1 MAPVYHGTA
10 FLSGLASWTG
20 GVGFGFGLRAVVEVV
35 TVSPVMNNSAP
46 LWRFAFI
53 CAFLAPLILL
63 IGDTIAVINFLSIS
77 WTLLLWL
84 SFLCFIPALAGLA
97 IAVQQR
103 APLLGLVG
111 GMVVL
116 IGTMAG
122 AGMQA
127 YFRAGILLQQ
137 GGQDNAVAFLRTQS
151 VMPLTTQVPGI
162 AFPVGLLILA
172 AAIWRSRI
180 APAWIAGVLAIGAV
194 LFPIGHAARV
204 SWALLGGD
212 LVLLVAFVAIAQRIL
227 SPAK

>member
-1 MAPVYHGTA
+1 
-10 FLSGLASWTG
+10 
-20 GVGFGFGLRAVVEVV
+20 
-35 TVSPVMNNSAP
+35 MNNSAP
-46 LWRFAFI
+46 LWRFAFV
-53 CAFLAPLILL
+53 CAFLAPLLLL
-63 IGDTIAVINFLSIS
+63 IGDTIAVTNFLNIS

-103 APLLGLVG
+103 APLLGLIG
-111 GMVVL
+111 GIVVL

-127 YFRAGILLQQ
+127 YFRTFILLQL
-137 GGQDNAVAFLRTQS
+137 GGQDSAIAFLRTQS

-172 AAIWRSRI
+172 AGIWRSGI
-180 APAWIAGVLAIGAV
+180 GPGWVAGVLALGAV
-194 LFPIGHAARV
+194 LFPIGHAVRV

-212 LVLLVAFVAIAQRIL
+212 LVLLVAFAAIAQRIF
-227 SPAK
+227 SRAGNAQTAGT